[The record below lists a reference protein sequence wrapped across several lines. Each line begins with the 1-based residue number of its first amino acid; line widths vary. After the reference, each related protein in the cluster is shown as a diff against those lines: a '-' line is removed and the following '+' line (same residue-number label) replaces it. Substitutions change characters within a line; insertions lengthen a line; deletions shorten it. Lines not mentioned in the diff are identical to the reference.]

1 MFQQISAPRLP
12 VSDRIPRLGLGRGVP
27 VMLASLRISSS
38 WPRLWRGL
46 GLFSTCL
53 LGGFVLGGLQL
64 EVALGQQTVRLEG
77 RVRGDAGVTLRSG
90 VKIQIETDEGKLI
103 AEQPANSEG
112 AFHFENLPKVNC
124 RLLVTADGFEP
135 YQESIDLAYGATI
148 FIRNINLRPAGKVKE
163 SLVSAPARSDNL
175 APKNAKRE
183 YVQAARELAAK
194 NLEGAKVHLENA
206 VKEFPCYARAQ
217 TDLGTILE
225 AGHDLAGAE
234 TALKK
239 ARECDPDYIDSYIVL
254 GQMLNS
260 QERFADS
267 ERILQEGVRRSP
279 GSWQFYYQLGVAY
292 YGLGQYSKA
301 QTEYQRVLELNPTP
315 APDFRV
321 KLADL
326 YLKEKAYDK
335 AYSQMEEYLKA
346 EPHGRF
352 AARVKSIMEQMKASG
367 VLSQPEAAKP

>member
-1 MFQQISAPRLP
+1 MPAY
-12 VSDRIPRLGLGRGVP
+12 
-27 VMLASLRISSS
+27 LRITSS

-46 GLFSTCL
+46 RLFFMCL
-53 LGGFVLGGLQL
+53 LGGFVLSGLRVQ
-64 EVALGQQTVRLEG
+64 VALGEQTARLEG
-77 RVRGDAGVTLRSG
+77 EVRTDAGVAPSSG
-90 VKIQIETDEGKLI
+90 VKIRIETDEGKLI
-103 AEQPANSEG
+103 AEQPANSDG
-112 AFHFENLPKVNC
+112 AFHFESIPKVDC
-124 RLLVTADGFEP
+124 RLIVTADGFVP
-135 YQESIDLAYGATI
+135 YQESIDFGLGATL
-148 FIRNINLRPAGKVKE
+148 FIRKITLRSAQKAKA

-183 YVQAARELAAK
+183 YERGAHDLAAM
-194 NLEGAKVHLENA
+194 NLDRAKLHLENA

-225 AGHDLAGAE
+225 ARQDWAGAE
-234 TALKK
+234 AALKK

-260 QERFADS
+260 QKRFADS
-267 ERILQEGVRRSP
+267 ESVLKEGVRRSP
-279 GSWQFYYQLGVAY
+279 GSWQFYYQLGVAD

-301 QTEYQRVLELNPTP
+301 QTEYQKVLELNPTP
-315 APDFRV
+315 PADFHV

-335 AYSQMEEYLKA
+335 AYAQMEEYLKA
-346 EPHGRF
+346 EPIGRL

-367 VLSQPEAAKP
+367 ELRQPETAKQ